1 MSFIV
6 SKCASL
12 LGGPFCPGNDVLF
25 RDGLNPKARRK
36 VCQVC
41 DESDKGTAGVD
52 VRPALK
58 GLPDERARSFRVN
71 GLTADETD
79 EWLSAARE
87 GGRCCRASS
96 HFAAKCCTAAGCESR

>member
-1 MSFIV
+1 MRVVV

-12 LGGPFCPGNDVLF
+12 LGGLFCPGNDVLL

-52 VRPALK
+52 VRPAL
-58 GLPDERARSFRVN
+58 
-71 GLTADETD
+71 TD
-79 EWLSAARE
+79 LSIE
-87 GGRCCRASS
+87 MGNHGNEKVCRMSAPEP
-96 HFAAKCCTAAGCESR
+96 FEQTD